1 MMQVSFKEVIQRS
14 QQHQMEDPQTCVAE
28 YPGATLNQSHYPTG
42 FSLQTLCGV
51 LGSGLLAE

>member
-1 MMQVSFKEVIQRS
+1 
-14 QQHQMEDPQTCVAE
+14 MEDPQTCVAE

-51 LGSGLLAE
+51 LGSGLLAEWPVKDTEQGRWT